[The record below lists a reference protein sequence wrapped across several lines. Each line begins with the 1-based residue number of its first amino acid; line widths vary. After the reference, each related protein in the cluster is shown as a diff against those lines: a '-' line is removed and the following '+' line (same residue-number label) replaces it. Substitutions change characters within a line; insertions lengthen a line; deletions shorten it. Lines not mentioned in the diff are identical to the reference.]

1 MPLQFSNIRSF
12 YFNNKGFVVFSIVLF
27 FLIYILENINHRF
40 WLNDYKVYYEA
51 AKALRE
57 GRQVYGIPFGLETG
71 YYKYSPLIAML
82 FIPFSLL
89 PYYLASSI
97 HYLVIAI
104 VSISVILL
112 SMKMINTY
120 VFKTVPNKSNIL
132 MILSLLA
139 IMRHLFRELHLG
151 NLNMIIVFILSLG
164 LLYSFRSKYLYSGI
178 CMGLAIMIKP
188 YFLLLIIPF
197 ILYKQFRTVW
207 YTGVTLA
214 VSFLIP
220 MIFFGFKD
228 GLGLHQEWFAAM
240 QAHSTY
246 LNSSETIQ
254 SIIQYYFY
262 AGLPDIFQLLI
273 IGMVVILYFW
283 YFIFTKSKDI
293 ENTDNEYVDSKYMFV
308 GFFCLLAIIPN
319 ILITDTE
326 HFLFALPLIVLLI
339 HHLSFTKNYLEIGL
353 FALLIL
359 LPSCNTPD
367 LLGHDLANKFDKM
380 GMLGLTNLGIIAFAV
395 YVSLRFKLKA
405 NLS

>member
-1 MPLQFSNIRSF
+1 
-12 YFNNKGFVVFSIVLF
+12 
-27 FLIYILENINHRF
+27 
-40 WLNDYKVYYEA
+40 
-51 AKALRE
+51 
-57 GRQVYGIPFGLETG
+57 
-71 YYKYSPLIAML
+71 
-82 FIPFSLL
+82 
-89 PYYLASSI
+89 
-97 HYLVIAI
+97 
-104 VSISVILL
+104 
-112 SMKMINTY
+112 
-120 VFKTVPNKSNIL
+120 
-132 MILSLLA
+132 
-139 IMRHLFRELHLG
+139 
-151 NLNMIIVFILSLG
+151 
-164 LLYSFRSKYLYSGI
+164 
-178 CMGLAIMIKP
+178 MGLAIMIKP

-308 GFFCLLAIIPN
+308 GFFCLLA
-319 ILITDTE
+319 
-326 HFLFALPLIVLLI
+326 
-339 HHLSFTKNYLEIGL
+339 NYYPI
-353 FALLIL
+353 
-359 LPSCNTPD
+359 
-367 LLGHDLANKFDKM
+367 
-380 GMLGLTNLGIIAFAV
+380 
-395 YVSLRFKLKA
+395 
-405 NLS
+405 